1 MACSGSNTNKTPPPP
16 TRSQFELDIKLTGL
30 GSKNIS
36 FSSLGKNYTVN
47 SDQKLKSNI
56 TCSPPLT
63 NLVFLDSQLCTSQIN
78 KLNDT
83 HHELM
88 INCKKKIK
96 IEFSPIFFEE
106 KPPYSVEIKINKN
119 TYRIENKTINT
130 NINPQDEPIIT
141 SSIGPLLCDF
151 IKNNKSNDNWILKC
165 EESLT
170 STEETSSVPNINV
183 KIITQNKE
191 ITLDIDTLVTSEAPR
206 LYSYNAK
213 QYFLS
218 GNTIYSLT
226 LDHDTLAEINKYIN
240 TLSNLV
246 QHSDELYSLVNN
258 GLYKFTSDKKTVKK
272 TLSNKTWHELITLK
286 LVAPGKSTQP
296 LKKRNNN
303 QLNII
308 SLNIYFM
315 A

>member
-1 MACSGSNTNKTPPPP
+1 
-16 TRSQFELDIKLTGL
+16 
-30 GSKNIS
+30 
-36 FSSLGKNYTVN
+36 
-47 SDQKLKSNI
+47 
-56 TCSPPLT
+56 
-63 NLVFLDSQLCTSQIN
+63 
-78 KLNDT
+78 
-83 HHELM
+83 
-88 INCKKKIK
+88 
-96 IEFSPIFFEE
+96 
-106 KPPYSVEIKINKN
+106 
-119 TYRIENKTINT
+119 
-130 NINPQDEPIIT
+130 
-141 SSIGPLLCDF
+141 LLCDF